1 MSCEI
6 IAEVRRLTLK
16 RLINLT
22 KNIFQK
28 YRTLPID
35 LSIRGVVENACRIV
49 YRENEWSGYINLFID
64 LANFNDLSEILKSRN
79 VYLIYTKYREY
90 LDCISYRDQD
100 GSEIAIICEDPDL
113 DGRLKRIMLLDLERL
128 EKYID
133 VKFRIIARKGN
144 RTINYVLE
152 LPEINTDINVPIYYI
167 MRLSGID
174 LKTLAW
180 SVIAALI
187 LGKDLITD
195 STLALGVLL
204 STRDVIEIEHSRFFM
219 TDSEIDKIVEYSSD
233 IIVQEKDRVI
243 TLSRDGKIVMRL
255 IRIGSSILKIVYIDL
270 IGLLM
275 MGIELRPVRL
285 FIY

>member
-35 LSIRGVVENACRIV
+35 LSIRGIVENACRIT
-49 YRENEWSGYINLFID
+49 YRENEWRGYINLFID

-79 VYLIYTKYREY
+79 IYLIYTKYGEY
-90 LDCISYRDQD
+90 LDCISYRDHD
-100 GSEIAIICEDPDL
+100 GSEIAIICEDPEL

-128 EKYID
+128 EKYIE
-133 VKFRIIARKGN
+133 VKFKIIAKRGN

-152 LPEINTDINVPIYYI
+152 LPEINTDINVPVYYI

-187 LGKDLITD
+187 LGKDLVTD

-204 STRDVIEIEHSRFFM
+204 STRDVIEVEHSRFFM

-233 IIVQEKDRVI
+233 IVVQEKDRVV
-243 TLSRDGKIVMRL
+243 TLSRNGKIVMRL
-255 IRIGSSILKIVYIDL
+255 IRIGSSILKIVYTDL
-270 IGLLM
+270 VGLLM

>member
-1 MSCEI
+1 VSCEI

-35 LSIRGVVENACRIV
+35 LSIRGIVENACRIT
-49 YRENEWSGYINLFID
+49 YRENEWRGYINLFID

-79 VYLIYTKYREY
+79 IYLIYTKYGEY
-90 LDCISYRDQD
+90 LDCISYRDHD
-100 GSEIAIICEDPDL
+100 GSEIAIICEDPEL

-128 EKYID
+128 EKYIE
-133 VKFRIIARKGN
+133 VKFKIIAKRGN

-152 LPEINTDINVPIYYI
+152 LPEINTDINVPVYYI

-187 LGKDLITD
+187 LGKDLVTD

-204 STRDVIEIEHSRFFM
+204 STRDVIEVEHSRFFM

-233 IIVQEKDRVI
+233 IVVQEKDRVV
-243 TLSRDGKIVMRL
+243 TLSRNGKIVMRL
-255 IRIGSSILKIVYIDL
+255 IRIGSSILKIVYTDL
-270 IGLLM
+270 VGLLM

>member
-1 MSCEI
+1 
-6 IAEVRRLTLK
+6 VRRLTLK

-35 LSIRGVVENACRIV
+35 LSIRGIVENACRII
-49 YRENEWSGYINLFID
+49 YRENEWRGYINLFID

-79 VYLIYTKYREY
+79 IYLIYTKYGEY
-90 LDCISYRDQD
+90 LDCISYRDHD
-100 GSEIAIICEDPDL
+100 GSEIAIICEDPEL

-128 EKYID
+128 EKYIE
-133 VKFRIIARKGN
+133 VKFRIIAKRGN

-152 LPEINTDINVPIYYI
+152 LPEINTDINVPVYYI

-187 LGKDLITD
+187 LGKDLVTD

-204 STRDVIEIEHSRFFM
+204 STKDVIEIEHSRFFM

-233 IIVQEKDRVI
+233 IVVQEKDRVV
-243 TLSRDGKIVMRL
+243 TLSRNGKIVMRL

-270 IGLLM
+270 VGLLM
-275 MGIELRPVRL
+275 IGIELRPVRL

>member
-35 LSIRGVVENACRIV
+35 LSIRGIVENACRII
-49 YRENEWSGYINLFID
+49 YRENEWRGYINLFID

-79 VYLIYTKYREY
+79 IYLIYTKYGEY
-90 LDCISYRDQD
+90 LDCISYRDHD
-100 GSEIAIICEDPDL
+100 GSEIAIICEDPEL

-128 EKYID
+128 EKYIE
-133 VKFRIIARKGN
+133 VKFRIIAKRGN

-152 LPEINTDINVPIYYI
+152 LPEINTDINVPVYYI

-187 LGKDLITD
+187 LGKDLVTD

-204 STRDVIEIEHSRFFM
+204 STKDVIEIEHSRFFM

-233 IIVQEKDRVI
+233 IVVQEKDRVV
-243 TLSRDGKIVMRL
+243 TLSRNGKIVMRL

-270 IGLLM
+270 VGLLM
-275 MGIELRPVRL
+275 IGIELRPVRL